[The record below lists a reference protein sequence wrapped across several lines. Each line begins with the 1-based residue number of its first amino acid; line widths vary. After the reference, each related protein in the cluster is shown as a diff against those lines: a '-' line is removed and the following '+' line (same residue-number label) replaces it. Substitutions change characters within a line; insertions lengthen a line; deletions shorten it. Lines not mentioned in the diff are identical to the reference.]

1 MITTEKLCLSQE
13 IDKMKAP
20 KKDYLLTVIISLL
33 FTLLLSAC
41 GKKASLDPTV
51 SATTKI
57 ENPDAPTTP
66 TPGKVK
72 AIKWGEARDF
82 SILAYASISSFP
94 SSNIGGRVGLMPGGR
109 EQIQLDPSEVAG
121 GANDIITA
129 DDETIPT
136 NLLSNAK
143 VDMVTAYKNIVNLA
157 GDKDKIGM
165 HDGVIDEKTL
175 VPGIYEWK
183 NSMSISKDFTLEGSE
198 DDVWIFKIEGHLNVG
213 SGVRMIL
220 NGGIRP
226 ENIVWQVAGSV
237 VLESESQFV
246 GTIIAQPSI
255 EMKSRSVLIG
265 RAFCKNGYVN
275 LHRAIIKK
283 P

>member
-1 MITTEKLCLSQE
+1 
-13 IDKMKAP
+13 MKAH
-20 KKDYLLTVIISLL
+20 KKHYLPTMILSLL
-33 FTLLLSAC
+33 FAILLSGC

-57 ENPDAPTTP
+57 ENPETP
-66 TPGKVK
+66 TMPTPHKVK
-72 AIKWGEARDF
+72 AIKLGEARDF
-82 SILAYASISSFP
+82 SILAYASITSVP
-94 SSNIGGRVGLMPGGR
+94 SSSIGGKVGLMPGSR
-109 EQIQLDPSEVAG
+109 EQIQIDPSEVVG
-121 GANDIITA
+121 GADDILGA
-129 DDETIPT
+129 DDDTIPT

-143 VDMVTAYKNIVNLA
+143 VDMVTAYKNIVKLE

-183 NSMSISKDFTLEGSE
+183 NSMSITKDFTLEGTE
-198 DDVWIFKIEGHLNVG
+198 EDVWIFKIEGHLNVG